1 MNGLKSAKKRPQ
13 LKLRPYLR
21 FFLLRRLHAGL
32 FEDVAEEELAD
43 ENGDRFGYREGQPDV
58 RERAGKRE
66 KVGRGDQDHQLASG

>member
-43 ENGDRFGYREGQPDV
+43 ENGDYFGYRKDSQTFESVPV
-58 RERAGKRE
+58 RERR
-66 KVGRGDQDHQLASG
+66 